1 MDFIKKNSTMIGI
14 GVAGGLL
21 GAVALYFFPYS
32 DITTIDRQGRR
43 WH

>member
-21 GAVALYFFPYS
+21 GAVALYSFPDS
-32 DITTIDRQGRR
+32 DITTIGTQGRR